1 MKEYRII
8 PALDVADL
16 ETALRLVC
24 RTAGRA
30 SVYGYKLGFALGL
43 AYGLPETVR
52 RIREWTDKPLIYDHQ
67 KAATDIPDTGA
78 LFADVLKR
86 AGIDEAILFRSSKE
100 VGADGIDALEGMP
113 LSALTGRVHSIGV
126 ETAGADGIEFFA
138 RV

>member
-43 AYGLPETVR
+43 PMACPR
-52 RIREWTDKPLIYDHQ
+52 PC
-67 KAATDIPDTGA
+67 GA
-78 LFADVLKR
+78 
-86 AGIDEAILFRSSKE
+86 
-100 VGADGIDALEGMP
+100 
-113 LSALTGRVHSIGV
+113 SASGPTSR
-126 ETAGADGIEFFA
+126 
-138 RV
+138 